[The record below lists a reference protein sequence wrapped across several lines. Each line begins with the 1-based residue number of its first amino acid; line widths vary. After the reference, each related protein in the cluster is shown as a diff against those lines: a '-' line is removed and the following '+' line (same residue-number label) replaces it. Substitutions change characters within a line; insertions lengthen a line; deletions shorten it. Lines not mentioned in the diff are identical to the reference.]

1 MYDTEGKL
9 GAFGWSFQGFPLD
22 LSQSDLSWFKLTPE
36 TYQVSIL
43 KIISLQ

>member
-36 TYQVSIL
+36 TYQVSTS
-43 KIISLQ
+43 K